1 MIKNINVKTRS
12 RSEFIN
18 ITSDV
23 QKIVKESGVKSGVCY
38 VYVPHTTA
46 GVTINEGADP
56 SVVRDIQVFF
66 NKLVPH
72 SGDYMHMEGNSDAHI
87 KTSIVGTSQVIIIYD
102 GKLLLGTW
110 QAIFFCEFDGA
121 RNRTVNVKV
130 VKDFPGIRKAPV

>member
-1 MIKNINVKTRS
+1 MIKSINVKTGS
-12 RSEFIN
+12 RTEFVN

-23 QKIVKESGVKSGVCY
+23 QKIVKESGVKSGICY

-56 SVVRDIQVFF
+56 SVVRDMQVFF

-72 SGDYMHMEGNSDAHI
+72 SGDYLHMEGNSDAHI
-87 KTSIVGTSQVIIIYD
+87 KTSLVGPSQVIIID
-102 GKLLLGTW
+102 DDKLLLGTW

-121 RNRTVNVKV
+121 RNRKINVKIIS
-130 VKDFPGIRKAPV
+130 G

>member
-1 MIKNINVKTRS
+1 MNKTIVVKTRT
-12 RSEFIN
+12 RTQFID

-23 QKIVKESGVKSGVCY
+23 KEIVSESGIRSGVCY

-56 SVVRDIQVFF
+56 DVVKDILSTL
-66 NKLVPH
+66 NKLIPH
-72 SGDYMHMEGNSDAHI
+72 KNNYLHMEGNSDAHI
-87 KTSIVGTSQVIIIYD
+87 KTSLMGPSQAIIIEG

-121 RNRTVNVKV
+121 RSRKVIVKV
-130 VKDFPGIRKAPV
+130 MRD